1 MNKRSVI
8 ALFLLLHFLTITG
21 SLAGP
26 DRKTIIDSAKKYMGT
41 RYNYGGTG
49 ANGFDCSGFV
59 QRVFGE
65 NGITL
70 PHSSEAQFGA
80 VKKINLEEALPGD
93 LVFFR
98 IYRKRVS
105 HVGIFMGD
113 GKFIHSPSRGKR
125 VSVADMNIPYWARR
139 FAGAGRVLDQ

>member
-1 MNKRSVI
+1 MNKRSAI
-8 ALFLLLHFLTITG
+8 ALFLLQFITITWG
-21 SLAGP
+21 LAGP
-26 DRKTIIDSAKKYMGT
+26 DRKTIIDSAKKYIGT

-70 PHSSEAQFGA
+70 PHSSEAQL
-80 VKKINLEEALPGD
+80 KKINLEEALPGD

-125 VSVADMNIPYWARR
+125 VSVADMNMPYWARR